1 MLEKIAKI
9 IVIIFMWSISIILF
23 DVFISRHLI
32 IKYEL
37 ATLIAGLSC
46 MASILTVYLA
56 FSIAQNW
63 GAEKIK
69 GAVFQG
75 ATDYLVFSNSII
87 GIVTFLDKN
96 IEARIGYLN
105 NFYGSNGILSKQDEL
120 LKECRNFSN
129 STQELRYQS
138 YQSLYKSLRYHSVTD
153 SKFKEYI
160 ESLHRSFSAYLGI
173 LEQPIIL
180 SRGEFSINPKL
191 YSAKKEILKDE
202 NEVIANSISKLK
214 TDDLVDLKMA
224 IKNIIN

>member
-1 MLEKIAKI
+1 
-9 IVIIFMWSISIILF
+9 MWSISMILF

-37 ATLIAGLSC
+37 STIIAGLSC

-69 GAVFQG
+69 SAVFQG

-87 GIVTFLDKN
+87 GVVTFLDKN

-105 NFYGSNGILSKQDEL
+105 KFYGSSGILTKQDEL
-120 LKECRNFSN
+120 IRECRAFSN
-129 STQELRYQS
+129 STQELRYQN

-153 SKFKEYI
+153 TKFKEYI
-160 ESLHRSFSAYLGI
+160 ENLHRAFSAYLGF

-180 SRGEFSINPKL
+180 SNGAFSINQKL

-202 NEVIANSISKLK
+202 NEDIANSLSKLK

-224 IKNIIN
+224 IKHIIN

>member
-1 MLEKIAKI
+1 MLEKIAKV
-9 IVIIFMWSISIILF
+9 IVIVFMSSISMILF

-37 ATLIAGLSC
+37 STLIAGLSC
-46 MASILTVYLA
+46 LASMLTVYLA

-69 GAVFQG
+69 SAVFQG

-87 GIVTFLDKN
+87 GVVTFLDKN
-96 IEARIGYLN
+96 IEARIRYLN
-105 NFYGSNGILSKQDEL
+105 NFYRGYGSLTKEDEL
-120 LKECRNFSN
+120 IRECRAFSN
-129 STQELRYQS
+129 ATQELRYQN

-160 ESLHRSFSAYLGI
+160 ESLHQVFSAYLGL
-173 LEQPIIL
+173 LEQPITL
-180 SRGEFSINPKL
+180 DNGVFLINPKL
-191 YSAKKEILKDE
+191 FSAKREILKAE
-202 NEVIANSISKLK
+202 NEVIADSISKLK
-214 TDDLVDLKMA
+214 TDDLVNLKMA